1 MKKLALWLSVALIG
15 VFALS
20 SRPVATQST
29 STNSIVLFADA
40 YDLDST
46 TTIYCDTGATY
57 PTGTV
62 AACSTGSAAGD
73 GWITVSG
80 YGNVAVIVD
89 VDAVDN
95 NITVVVE
102 ARYRNASPVTTDTI
116 TIDDAFDIISAA
128 GVQTFVLNI
137 PADQIRVGVSV
148 AAGVEGTNEDLE
160 VIVYRSFN
168 GLTAGLSSSGT
179 STASG
184 SGTANTVVKF
194 DASGDLADSQ
204 ITDDGT
210 TLDMTVADL
219 QFTNNGTI
227 TSDVNMFINATFGGT
242 GVMLISA
249 NRTQNIAVSPAANT
263 DIYEWIQTLPITA
276 AGQTT
281 NVLKLE
287 LTNANHTGGTV
298 NGFLIG
304 AITGDAQATEAG
316 ISIESGWDVDILGV
330 TTDLI
335 MGAGAD
341 RLTLTENDGLEI
353 TGIATANLGSAD
365 ATTLRLTADRNNDE
379 IALILRGLGLGLD
392 TYEFT
397 GTTPANRDFIQA
409 SWIQSVTAAGQT
421 GSGINLVV
429 TEANHTGGTLNGFNL
444 GTITG
449 DADSTENAINIGTGW
464 DYGLTLPDD
473 IPISLGTDRDWT
485 IEFDTDDGGLAL
497 LSPTAGLNGLIQ
509 FTRFVTASSGF
520 LMSLTGTVGV
530 ADGGETI
537 DGLVVNLTNANH
549 TGTGNF
555 FSHLKIAPGV
565 GDANANMNGILI
577 QALTGTVGA
586 AGEIE
591 AAINIA
597 SGWDTGILLDD
608 NLTDYITFENG
619 NGSFRNHASPGY
631 YIMPNGVHQVGGDTN
646 GSTLGGVANNVR
658 VWREYIPYRLTVSR
672 IVWSIETG
680 GAAGAECSAGIYNA
694 DGTTLL
700 INSGAQVCTGTGAY
714 DIDVTD
720 TTIGPGFYLFV
731 VTADDATVVWEVDS
745 DATPNAGKGAA
756 YNATVVQVGD
766 ATNVSADAVLPATTG
781 ALVGANTRATAI
793 VKLQG

>member
-1 MKKLALWLSVALIG
+1 MKKLTLWLSAALIG

-46 TTIYCDTGATY
+46 TAIYCDTGATY

-62 AACSTGSAAGD
+62 AACTTGSAAGD

-116 TIDDAFDIISAA
+116 TIADAFDVISAA
-128 GVQTFVLNI
+128 GTQTFVLNI

-148 AAGVEGTNEDLE
+148 AAGGEGTDEDLE

-168 GLTAGLSSSGT
+168 GLTAGVSSGGGAAI
-179 STASG
+179 ASG

-204 ITDDGT
+204 VTDDGT

-227 TSDVNMFINATFGGT
+227 TSDANMFINATSGGT

-249 NRTQNIAVSPAANT
+249 NRTQNIAASPAANT

-287 LTNANHTGGTV
+287 LTNADHTGGTV
-298 NGFLIG
+298 NGLLIA
-304 AITGDAQATEAG
+304 AITGDAQATETAVLINSGYDYGLSILADGSAITSAITLGASQTADVQLFLDGVSFVVDADGTAG
-316 ISIESGWDVDILGV
+316 NTVRTFTSAAINGWTVENGASGNALRWSAAAAAAGSSVDIFELDIDFMEIMDGV
-330 TTDLI
+330 GGDITNALLI
-335 MGAGAD
+335 D
-341 RLTLTENDGLEI
+341 
-353 TGIATANLGSAD
+353 
-365 ATTLRLTADRNNDE
+365 
-379 IALILRGLGLGLD
+379 
-392 TYEFT
+392 
-397 GTTPANRDFIQA
+397 
-409 SWIQSVTAAGQT
+409 
-421 GSGINLVV
+421 VV
-429 TEANHTGGTLNGFNL
+429 NVNHTGGTLNGISIDA
-444 GTITG
+444 ITG
-449 DADSTENAINIGTGW
+449 DAQATENAVNVGTGW

-497 LSPTAGLNGLIQ
+497 LSPTAGLNGLID
-509 FTRFVTASSGF
+509 FTQFVTASSGF
-520 LMSLTGTVGV
+520 LMNLGGTVGI
-530 ADGGETI
+530 ANGGETI
-537 DGLVVNLTNANH
+537 DGLVINLTNANH
-549 TGTGNF
+549 TGTGNTL
-555 FSHLKIAPGV
+555 SHLRITPGV

-597 SGWDTGILLDD
+597 SGWDTGILFDD
-608 NLTDYITFENG
+608 DLTDYITFENG
-619 NGSFRNHASPGY
+619 NGSFQNE
-631 YIMPNGVHQVGGDTN
+631 TN
-646 GSTLGGVANNVR
+646 PSSFIFPHNSVR
-658 VWREYIPYRLTVSR
+658 Q
-672 IVWSIETG
+672 
-680 GAAGAECSAGIYNA
+680 
-694 DGTTLL
+694 D
-700 INSGAQVCTGTGAY
+700 
-714 DIDVTD
+714 
-720 TTIGPGFYLFV
+720 
-731 VTADDATVVWEVDS
+731 
-745 DATPNAGKGAA
+745 
-756 YNATVVQVGD
+756 
-766 ATNVSADAVLPATTG
+766 
-781 ALVGANTRATAI
+781 
-793 VKLQG
+793 

>member
-1 MKKLALWLSVALIG
+1 MKKLTLWLSAALIG
-15 VFALS
+15 VLALS

-116 TIDDAFDIISAA
+116 TIADAFTVISAA
-128 GVQTFVLNI
+128 GTQTFVLNV

-148 AAGVEGTNEDLE
+148 AAGGEGTDEDLE

-168 GLTAGLSSSGT
+168 GLTAGLSSGGGAAI
-179 STASG
+179 ASG

-194 DASGDLADSQ
+194 DASGDLEDSQ

-227 TSDVNMFINATFGGT
+227 TSDVNMFINATSGGT

-249 NRTQNIAVSPAANT
+249 NRTQNIAASPAANT

-287 LTNANHTGGTV
+287 LTNADHTGGTV
-298 NGFLIG
+298 NGLLIAG
-304 AITGDAQATEAG
+304 ITGDAQATENAVNF
-316 ISIESGWDVDILGV
+316 SDGWDVDIEGN
-330 TTDLI
+330 TDLSI
-335 MGAGAD
+335 SATTVSITQGELDVLSSLGYVNVNF
-341 RLTLTENDGLEI
+341 TENATFSIKEKAVTSNTTIQMDGASG
-353 TGIATANLGSAD
+353 GILSLISGEVGHTAAQ
-365 ATTLRLTADRNNDE
+365 
-379 IALILRGLGLGLD
+379 II
-392 TYEFT
+392 Y
-397 GTTPANRDFIQA
+397 QA
-409 SWIQSVTAAGQT
+409 SSPVANAPFVQVVDTIPITAAGQT
-421 GSGINLVV
+421 TDVLFFDLVNS
-429 TEANHTGGTLNGFNL
+429 NHTGGVVNAINIEA
-444 GTITG
+444 ITG
-449 DADSTENAINIGTGW
+449 DA
-464 DYGLTLPDD
+464 
-473 IPISLGTDRDWT
+473 
-485 IEFDTDDGGLAL
+485 
-497 LSPTAGLNGLIQ
+497 
-509 FTRFVTASSGF
+509 
-520 LMSLTGTVGV
+520 
-530 ADGGETI
+530 
-537 DGLVVNLTNANH
+537 
-549 TGTGNF
+549 
-555 FSHLKIAPGV
+555 
-565 GDANANMNGILI
+565 
-577 QALTGTVGA
+577 QAV
-586 AGEIE
+586 E
-591 AAINIA
+591 
-597 SGWDTGILLDD
+597 TGILLGAGWDSGILFDD
-608 NLTDYITFENG
+608 DLTDYITFEDG
-619 NGSFRNHASPGY
+619 NGSFRNHTSPGY

-646 GSTLGGVANNVR
+646 GSTLGAVADNVR

-672 IVWSIETG
+672 IAWSINTG
-680 GAAGAECSAGIYNA
+680 GAAGAECSAGIYNS

-700 INSGAQVCTGTGAY
+700 IDSGAQVCTGTGAF

-720 TTIGPGFYLFV
+720 VTIGPGFYLFA
-731 VTADDATVVWEVDS
+731 VTADDATVAWEVDT
-745 DATPNAGKGAA
+745 DPTPDSGKGAL
-756 YNATVVQVGD
+756 YNATVVQVGG
-766 ATNVSADAVLPATTG
+766 ATNVSANAVLPATTG
-781 ALVGANTRATAI
+781 VLVGVNVRATAI
-793 VKLQG
+793 IKLQG

>member
-1 MKKLALWLSVALIG
+1 
-15 VFALS
+15 
-20 SRPVATQST
+20 
-29 STNSIVLFADA
+29 
-40 YDLDST
+40 
-46 TTIYCDTGATY
+46 
-57 PTGTV
+57 
-62 AACSTGSAAGD
+62 
-73 GWITVSG
+73 
-80 YGNVAVIVD
+80 
-89 VDAVDN
+89 
-95 NITVVVE
+95 
-102 ARYRNASPVTTDTI
+102 
-116 TIDDAFDIISAA
+116 
-128 GVQTFVLNI
+128 
-137 PADQIRVGVSV
+137 
-148 AAGVEGTNEDLE
+148 
-160 VIVYRSFN
+160 
-168 GLTAGLSSSGT
+168 
-179 STASG
+179 
-184 SGTANTVVKF
+184 VVKF

-619 NGSFRNHASPGY
+619 NGSFRNHTSPGY
-631 YIMPNGVHQVGGDTN
+631 WLTADAADLESNGAPA
-646 GSTLGGVANNVR
+646 ANTVR
-658 VWREYIPYRLTVSR
+658 VRRYYIGLRGTVDR
-672 IVWSIETG
+672 ISWEVETG
-680 GAAGAECSAGIYNA
+680 AVGADCSVGVYNE

-700 INSGAQVCTGTGAY
+700 LDTGPQDCTGSGITH
-714 DIDVTD
+714 DVDVTNA
-720 TTIGPGFYLFV
+720 TIGPGFFIV
-731 VTADDATVVWEVDS
+731 AFTSDVQVTFDTYDTNADFDGTL
-745 DATPNAGKGAA
+745 
-756 YNATVVQVGD
+756 NATVAQNGD
-766 ATNVSADAVLPATTG
+766 AANASVNGQLPATLGTITG
-781 ALVGANTRATAI
+781 STVDQLY
-793 VKLQG
+793 VKLQF

>member
-116 TIDDAFDIISAA
+116 TIADAFDIISAA

-210 TLDMTVADL
+210 TLAMTVAAL
-219 QFTNNGTI
+219 EFTTNGTI

-287 LTNANHTGGTV
+287 LTNARQQ
-298 NGFLIG
+298 GFHSS
-304 AITGDAQATEAG
+304 E
-316 ISIESGWDVDILGV
+316 
-330 TTDLI
+330 
-335 MGAGAD
+335 
-341 RLTLTENDGLEI
+341 
-353 TGIATANLGSAD
+353 
-365 ATTLRLTADRNNDE
+365 
-379 IALILRGLGLGLD
+379 LD
-392 TYEFT
+392 TECHGGRT
-397 GTTPANRDFIQA
+397 NWQWDKSCSDR
-409 SWIQSVTAAGQT
+409 GQPYW
-421 GSGINLVV
+421 G
-429 TEANHTGGTLNGFNL
+429 
-444 GTITG
+444 
-449 DADSTENAINIGTGW
+449 NA
-464 DYGLTLPDD
+464 
-473 IPISLGTDRDWT
+473 
-485 IEFDTDDGGLAL
+485 
-497 LSPTAGLNGLIQ
+497 Q
-509 FTRFVTASSGF
+509 
-520 LMSLTGTVGV
+520 
-530 ADGGETI
+530 
-537 DGLVVNLTNANH
+537 
-549 TGTGNF
+549 
-555 FSHLKIAPGV
+555 
-565 GDANANMNGILI
+565 
-577 QALTGTVGA
+577 
-586 AGEIE
+586 
-591 AAINIA
+591 
-597 SGWDTGILLDD
+597 
-608 NLTDYITFENG
+608 
-619 NGSFRNHASPGY
+619 
-631 YIMPNGVHQVGGDTN
+631 
-646 GSTLGGVANNVR
+646 R
-658 VWREYIPYRLTVSR
+658 V
-672 IVWSIETG
+672 
-680 GAAGAECSAGIYNA
+680 
-694 DGTTLL
+694 
-700 INSGAQVCTGTGAY
+700 
-714 DIDVTD
+714 
-720 TTIGPGFYLFV
+720 
-731 VTADDATVVWEVDS
+731 
-745 DATPNAGKGAA
+745 
-756 YNATVVQVGD
+756 
-766 ATNVSADAVLPATTG
+766 
-781 ALVGANTRATAI
+781 
-793 VKLQG
+793 